1 MMRISLMLLIV
12 FVSLLSFG
20 CAGAPVQEGTAAQD
34 EVLEDE
40 VVNMDISGKSILMVI
55 APEGFRDEEFLEPE
69 RVFESARADVTV
81 ASKGVSVAKGK
92 LGATVEVDID
102 ISDVNVDDYDA
113 VVFVGGP
120 GASIYFDDP
129 TALKIAKDAYES
141 GKLTA
146 AICIAPSILANAG
159 VLEGHKAT
167 AFESESENVASKS
180 AGYTGEP
187 VTVDGKIVTANGP
200 DAAKRFGQ
208 EIVKMLGGA

>member
-1 MMRISLMLLIV
+1 MRISLMLLIV